1 MNRCDECGLEYL
13 YDPKYHE
20 CAHKGRQLAGSDRV
34 GESWVDECMRKQREG
49 IRR

>member
-1 MNRCDECGLEYL
+1 MNHCDECEQDFY

-20 CAHKGRQLAGSDRV
+20 CAHKGRVLPGSEYI